1 MGEKPSIVLDY
12 RIPCEKVVPVKIE
25 TPMTL
30 NDLRCPRQIDSD
42 YDFFFIK
49 KKIHEITLKC
59 FFKSSINFCYNIFKC
74 SSIKIKLTGYWIIRY
89 FLLLQK
95 RSTINKQWIRS
106 IACCTG
112 STVRKKGTG

>member
-42 YDFFFIK
+42 YDFFFYQEK
-49 KKIHEITLKC
+49 
-59 FFKSSINFCYNIFKC
+59 NP
-74 SSIKIKLTGYWIIRY
+74 
-89 FLLLQK
+89 
-95 RSTINKQWIRS
+95 
-106 IACCTG
+106 
-112 STVRKKGTG
+112 